1 MPERIETDVLI
12 VGAGPGGS
20 AAAYHLA
27 RHGIDV
33 LAVDKATFPR
43 EKVCGD
49 GLTPRSVGA
58 IERMGV
64 DTSDPGFERVMGLR
78 VHSKDVT
85 IDLPWPELE
94 TWPNYGL
101 VMPRLGFD
109 HLLLERAKKAGA
121 RVMEATD
128 ARLPLMHDGWVVGAE
143 IVPAGDPETEPT
155 EIHAR
160 FTIAADGAA
169 SRFAAPAGVHRDV
182 SRPLGIAARR
192 YYRAPNLGG
201 PWFESWL
208 DLWEGDMLLPG
219 YGWLFPMADGRVN
232 LGAGLLSTFRNFKD
246 ISATRLF
253 AAFATM
259 LPEDREISEET
270 ADGRMLSGPLPMSLN
285 RAPQAVPG
293 MLVVG
298 DAAGAV
304 NPMNGEGIAY
314 AIETAEMAAEL
325 LHEALVKDRPGLA
338 MLYPQALRE
347 KYGRYFRLGRGFAKL
362 VGKPE
367 IMGPATKYLLPNPR
381 VMGFAMRMMAN
392 LTDGRDGDRQ
402 DKLFYLLER
411 LARAS

>member
-1 MPERIETDVLI
+1 VVAERIETDVLI

-33 LAVDKATFPR
+33 TAVDKATFPR
-43 EKVCGD
+43 DKVCGD

-64 DTSDPGFERVMGLR
+64 DMSDPDFVRIEGLR

-85 IDLPWPELE
+85 IDLPWPELQ
-94 TWPNYGL
+94 TWPSYGL

-109 HLLLERAKKAGA
+109 HLLVERARGAGA
-121 RVMEATD
+121 RILEATE
-128 ARLPLMHDGWVVGAE
+128 AAAPIMADGWVRGALATTE
-143 IVPAGDPETEPT
+143 GNGAEPT

-160 FTIAADGAA
+160 FVVAADGAA
-169 SRFAAPAGVHRDV
+169 SRFAAHAGVRRDET
-182 SRPLGIAARR
+182 RPLGIAARR

-208 DLWEGDMLLPG
+208 DLWEGEMLLPG
-219 YGWLFPMADGRVN
+219 YGWLFPLADGRVN
-232 LGAGLLSTFRNFKD
+232 LGAGLLSTFRHFKD

-253 AAFATM
+253 AAFARM
-259 LPEDREISEET
+259 LPGDRGISEET
-270 ADGRMLSGPLPMSLN
+270 ADGRMLSGPLPMSMN
-285 RAPQAVPG
+285 RTPQAVPG

-314 AIETAEMAAEL
+314 AIETAELAAEL
-325 LHEALVKDRPGLA
+325 LHESLVKDRPAVA
-338 MLYPQALRE
+338 MMYPLVLNER
-347 KYGRYFRLGRGFAKL
+347 YGRYFRLGRGFARL

-367 IMGPATKYLLPNPR
+367 VMGPATKYLLPSPK

-392 LTDGRDGDRQ
+392 LTDGRDGDAQ

>member
-1 MPERIETDVLI
+1 
-12 VGAGPGGS
+12 
-20 AAAYHLA
+20 
-27 RHGIDV
+27 
-33 LAVDKATFPR
+33 
-43 EKVCGD
+43 
-49 GLTPRSVGA
+49 
-58 IERMGV
+58 
-64 DTSDPGFERVMGLR
+64 
-78 VHSKDVT
+78 
-85 IDLPWPELE
+85 
-94 TWPNYGL
+94 
-101 VMPRLGFD
+101 
-109 HLLLERAKKAGA
+109 
-121 RVMEATD
+121 
-128 ARLPLMHDGWVVGAE
+128 
-143 IVPAGDPETEPT
+143 
-155 EIHAR
+155 
-160 FTIAADGAA
+160 
-169 SRFAAPAGVHRDV
+169 
-182 SRPLGIAARR
+182 
-192 YYRAPNLGG
+192 
-201 PWFESWL
+201 
-208 DLWEGDMLLPG
+208 MLLPG

-259 LPEDREISEET
+259 LPEDRGISEDT

-347 KYGRYFRLGRGFAKL
+347 RYGRYFRLGRGFAKL

-367 IMGPATKYLLPNPR
+367 IMGPATKYLLPNPK

>member
-1 MPERIETDVLI
+1 MAERIETDVLI

-33 LAVDKATFPR
+33 TAVDKATFPR
-43 EKVCGD
+43 DKVCGD

-64 DTSDPGFERVMGLR
+64 DTSDPDFVRIEGLR

-85 IDLPWPELE
+85 IDLPWPELR

-109 HLLLERAKKAGA
+109 HLLVERARAAGA
-121 RVMEATD
+121 RILEGTEATEPI
-128 ARLPLMHDGWVVGAE
+128 RVDGWVRGAT
-143 IVPAGDPETEPT
+143 VTPTDDAAEPT

-160 FTIAADGAA
+160 FVVAADGAA
-169 SRFAAPAGVHRDV
+169 SRFAAHAGVRRDET
-182 SRPLGIAARR
+182 RPLGIAARR

-219 YGWLFPMADGRVN
+219 YGWVFPLADGRVN
-232 LGAGLLSTFRNFKD
+232 LGAGLLSTFRHFKD

-253 AAFATM
+253 AAFARM
-259 LPEDREISEET
+259 LPGDRGISEET
-270 ADGRMLSGPLPMSLN
+270 ADGRMLSGPLPMSMN
-285 RAPQAVPG
+285 RTPQAVPG

-314 AIETAEMAAEL
+314 AIETAEVAAEL
-325 LHEALVKDRPGLA
+325 LHEALVNDRPAVA
-338 MLYPQALRE
+338 MMYPVVLKER
-347 KYGRYFRLGRGFAKL
+347 YGRYFRLGRGFARL
-362 VGKPE
+362 VGRPE
-367 IMGPATKYLLPNPR
+367 VMGPATKYLLPSPK

-392 LTDGRDGDRQ
+392 LTDGRDGDAQ
-402 DKLFYLLER
+402 DKLFYVLER

>member
-1 MPERIETDVLI
+1 VAERIETDVLV

-33 LAVDKATFPR
+33 TAIDKATFPR

-58 IERMGV
+58 VQRMGV

-94 TWPNYGL
+94 TWPDFGL

-121 RVMEATD
+121 RVIEATE
-128 ARLPLMHDGWVVGAE
+128 ARHPIIRDGWVRGAE
-143 IVPAGDPETEPT
+143 TVPADDPDAEPT
-155 EIHAR
+155 EIRAR
-160 FTIAADGAA
+160 FTIAADGSA
-169 SRFAAPAGVHRDV
+169 SRFAAPAGVRRDDT
-182 SRPLGIAARR
+182 RPLGIAARR

-253 AAFATM
+253 EAFARM
-259 LPEDREISEET
+259 LPEDRGISDET
-270 ADGRMLSGPLPMSLN
+270 ADGRMLSGPLPMSMN
-285 RAPQAVPG
+285 RTPQAVPG
-293 MLVVG
+293 LLVVG

-314 AIETAEMAAEL
+314 AIETAEIAAEL
-325 LHEALVKDRPGLA
+325 VHEALVHDRPGLA
-338 MLYPQALRE
+338 MSYPQALKQR
-347 KYGRYFRLGRGFAKL
+347 YGRYFTIGRGFARM

-367 IMGPATKYLLPNPR
+367 VMGPATRYLLPNQRIMGFAIR
-381 VMGFAMRMMAN
+381 VMGN
-392 LTDGRDGDRQ
+392 LSDGRDGDTQ
-402 DKLFYLLER
+402 DRLFHLIER
-411 LARAS
+411 LAPVR

>member
-1 MPERIETDVLI
+1 VVAERIETDVLI

-33 LAVDKATFPR
+33 TAVDKATFPR
-43 EKVCGD
+43 DKVCGD

-64 DTSDPGFERVMGLR
+64 DTSDPDFVRIEGLR

-85 IDLPWPELE
+85 IDLPWPELR

-109 HLLLERAKKAGA
+109 HLLVERARAAGA
-121 RVMEATD
+121 RILEGTEAT
-128 ARLPLMHDGWVVGAE
+128 APIMVDGWVRGA
-143 IVPAGDPETEPT
+143 IVTPTDDGAEPT
-155 EIHAR
+155 EIRSR
-160 FTIAADGAA
+160 FVVASDGAA
-169 SRFAAPAGVHRDV
+169 SRFAAHAGVRRDET
-182 SRPLGIAARR
+182 RPLGIAARR

-219 YGWLFPMADGRVN
+219 YGWLFPLADGRVN
-232 LGAGLLSTFRNFKD
+232 LGAGLLSTFRHFKD

-253 AAFATM
+253 AAFARM
-259 LPEDREISEET
+259 LPGDRGISEET
-270 ADGRMLSGPLPMSLN
+270 ADGRMLSGPLPMSMN
-285 RAPQAVPG
+285 RTPQAVPG

-314 AIETAEMAAEL
+314 AIETAEVAAEL
-325 LHEALVKDRPGLA
+325 LHEALVNDRPAVA
-338 MLYPQALRE
+338 MMYPVVLKER
-347 KYGRYFRLGRGFAKL
+347 YGRYFRLGRGFARL
-362 VGKPE
+362 VGRPE
-367 IMGPATKYLLPNPR
+367 VMGPATKYLLPSPK

-392 LTDGRDGDRQ
+392 LTDGRDGDAQ
-402 DKLFYLLER
+402 DKLFYVLER
-411 LARAS
+411 LTRAS

>member
-1 MPERIETDVLI
+1 VPERIETDVLI

-33 LAVDKATFPR
+33 LAVDRATFPR

-109 HLLLERAKKAGA
+109 HLLLERARKAGA
-121 RVMEATD
+121 RVLEATD

-143 IVPAGDPETEPT
+143 TVPAGEPDTEPT

-169 SRFAAPAGVHRDV
+169 SRFAAPAGVRRDE

-201 PWFESWL
+201 PWFASWL

-259 LPEDREISEET
+259 LPEDRGISEDT

-347 KYGRYFRLGRGFAKL
+347 RYGRYFRLGRGFAKL

>member
-1 MPERIETDVLI
+1 VAERIETDVLI

-33 LAVDKATFPR
+33 TAVDKASFPR

-58 IERMGV
+58 VERMGV
-64 DTSDPGFERVMGLR
+64 DTTDPGFERVVGLR

-85 IDLPWPELE
+85 IDLPWPELQ
-94 TWPNYGL
+94 TWPDYGL

-128 ARLPLMHDGWVVGAE
+128 ARHPIIQGGWVVGAATA
-143 IVPAGDPETEPT
+143 PADEPAAELT

-169 SRFAAPAGVHRDV
+169 SRFAAPAGVRRDD

-208 DLWEGDMLLPG
+208 DLWEADMLLPG

-246 ISATRLF
+246 VSATRLF
-253 AAFATM
+253 EAFARM
-259 LPEDREISEET
+259 LPEDRGISDET
-270 ADGRMLSGPLPMSLN
+270 ADGRMLSGPLPMSMN

-293 MLVVG
+293 MLVIG

-314 AIETAEMAAEL
+314 AVETGEIAAEL
-325 LHEALVKDRPGLA
+325 VHEALVKDRPGLA
-338 MLYPQALRE
+338 MVYPQALRE
-347 KYGRYFRLGRGFAKL
+347 RYGRYFTLGRGFARL

-367 IMGPATKYLLPNPR
+367 IMGPATKYLLPNRR
-381 VMGFAMRMMAN
+381 VMAFAIRMMGN
-392 LTDGRDGDRQ
+392 LTDGRDGDAQ